1 MTRPSHFLNNTSLN
15 GRAPSQ
21 TQSLQDQLLETRLR
35 IEQAKLAKLE
45 ADVPDPSPKYTRY
58 EDMPPPTP
66 EDEARF
72 EARFRDLIAA
82 LDSEEIEQRLNRF
95 RTPEN
100 LAIRKQLKDQGVL

>member
-1 MTRPSHFLNNTSLN
+1 MTRTRHLMRAALSPNTLST
-15 GRAPSQ
+15 

-45 ADVPDPSPKYTRY
+45 AEIPDPNPKYTRY

-72 EARFRDLIAA
+72 HARFEALIGEIISERDEEP
-82 LDSEEIEQRLNRF
+82 LDGNKVSSS
-95 RTPEN
+95 
-100 LAIRKQLKDQGVL
+100 

>member
-1 MTRPSHFLNNTSLN
+1 MTRPSHFLNNTSLKGN
-15 GRAPSQ
+15 ATPQ

-45 ADVPDPSPKYTRY
+45 SDIPDPTPKYTRY

-72 EARFRDLIAA
+72 EAQFRELIAA

-100 LAIRKQLKDQGVL
+100 IALRQQLKELGVL

>member
-1 MTRPSHFLNNTSLN
+1 MARNSKNSKYEVFPKAARFPFVKT
-15 GRAPSQ
+15 SQ

-45 ADVPDPSPKYTRY
+45 ADIPDPNPKYTRY

-72 EARFRDLIAA
+72 EAKFRKLVAA
-82 LDSEEIEQRLNRF
+82 LDAEEVEERLDRF
-95 RTPEN
+95 R
-100 LAIRKQLKDQGVL
+100 